1 MHPDMV
7 GPGKLFNTAYI
18 KANID
23 FTILESVGINGSDE
37 ELAELEEI
45 WRNRLQTW
53 APSGLNVREDGPS
66 RMRNKRN
73 QL

>member
-23 FTILESVGINGSDE
+23 FTILESVGVYGSDE

-53 APSGLNVREDGPS
+53 APREDGPS
-66 RMRNKRN
+66 RMRNKKN
-73 QL
+73 QS

>member
-1 MHPDMV
+1 MV
-7 GPGKLFNTAYI
+7 GPGKLFNTDYI

-23 FTILESVGINGSDE
+23 FTILESDE

-53 APSGLNVREDGPS
+53 AP
-66 RMRNKRN
+66 
-73 QL
+73 